1 MRRVGQRD
9 PNPTPLR
16 TVTESRS
23 LPGVTIRWFTDA
35 DRQDMCDAA
44 EERRVVDELVRKYVP
59 CREITP
65 EERAERIANFR
76 EHTGGR
82 PIDPYRRS

>member
-1 MRRVGQRD
+1 M
-9 PNPTPLR
+9 
-16 TVTESRS
+16 
-23 LPGVTIRWFTDA
+23 TIRWFTDA
-35 DRQDMCDAA
+35 DRQDMRDAA
-44 EERRVVDELVRKYVP
+44 EEVRVLAELQRKYAP

-76 EHTGGR
+76 EHIPGL